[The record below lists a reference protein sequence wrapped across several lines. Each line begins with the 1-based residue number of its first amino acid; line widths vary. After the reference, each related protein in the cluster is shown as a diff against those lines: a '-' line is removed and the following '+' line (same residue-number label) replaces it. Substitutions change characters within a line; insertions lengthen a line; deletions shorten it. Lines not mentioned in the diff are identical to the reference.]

1 MPAFLFFV
9 VVGLFVFIRQRG
21 ISLVGFTD
29 VVSIFILVD
38 AARKLDN
45 QKQSK
50 ADAARKH
57 GEKAYRT
64 V

>member
-1 MPAFLFFV
+1 MPAFLFFAV
-9 VVGLFVFIRQRG
+9 VWLFVFIQRG

-29 VVSIFILVD
+29 VVSIFILVA